1 MKPEIIGK
9 RVLGEGRFLTLS
21 ELEYND
27 GSGKLRRWEACDRA
41 GNGAA
46 AFILAHIVP
55 DDELLFVRQ
64 FRPPAGRL
72 MLEFPAGLID
82 PGETP
87 EETAVRE
94 LYEET
99 GYRGKVIGC
108 SRPGW
113 SSPGLTGETICMVK
127 MKIDGDAYRGQ
138 TVEPHPEE
146 CERIEVFRVKRS
158 ELAAFVAAQEAQGVG
173 IDTKIYTYLAA
184 ME

>member
-1 MKPEIIGK
+1 MKPEIFGR

-21 ELEYND
+21 EIEFDN
-27 GSGKLRRWEACDRA
+27 GSGKRRRWETCDRA

-72 MLEFPAGLID
+72 MLEFPAGLVD

-87 EETAVRE
+87 EETAARE

-99 GYRGKVIGC
+99 GYRGIVTGC

-113 SSPGLTGETICMVK
+113 SSPGLTGESICMVK
-127 MKIDGDAYRGQ
+127 MEIDGAAYRGRS
-138 TVEPHPEE
+138 VEPHPEE
-146 CERIEVFRVKRS
+146 CERIEVFRVKRT
-158 ELAAFVAAQEAQGVG
+158 ELAPFVAAQEAQGVG

-184 ME
+184 LA